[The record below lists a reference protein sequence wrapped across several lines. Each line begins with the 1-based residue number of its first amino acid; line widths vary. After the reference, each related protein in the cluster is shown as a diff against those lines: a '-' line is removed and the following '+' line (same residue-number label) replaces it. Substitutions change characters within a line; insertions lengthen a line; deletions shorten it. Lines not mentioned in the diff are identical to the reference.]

1 MGMSSA
7 LTIYTE
13 YFGLSERP
21 FTLLPDPDFL
31 YWSEHHARAYAM
43 LEYGMLTHAPITV
56 ITGEIGAGKTTLL
69 RQLLRSLPEEFTVGL
84 ISNAQGNRG
93 ELLHWVLMALGV
105 STDMNASYVQLFAQ
119 FQDFLIEEYAEGRR
133 TILIFDEAQNLSLE
147 TLEELRMFS
156 NINADKDEL
165 LQLVLVGQPELRD
178 LISQPRLVQFAQRVA
193 AEFHLPG
200 MSAAGVRAYIEHRLA
215 VAGAERRIF
224 TPAACECVYL
234 ASRGIPRLVNQIC
247 DYALVYAFT
256 DGLEEVDASVIEQVV
271 ADRRM
276 HGNLRATTSG
286 TGDIAHAG

>member
-1 MGMSSA
+1 MGMTSA
-7 LTIYTE
+7 LTIYTDH
-13 YFGLSERP
+13 FGLAERP

-31 YWSEHHARAYAM
+31 YWSESHTRAYAM

-69 RQLLRSLPEEFTVGL
+69 RHLLRTLPEEFTVGL

-105 STDMNASYVQLFAQ
+105 PTATDASYVQLFGQ
-119 FQDFLIEEYAEGRR
+119 FQDFLIEEYASGRR
-133 TILIFDEAQNLSLE
+133 TMLIFDEAQNLSTE

-165 LQLVLVGQPELRD
+165 IQLVLVGQPELRE

-193 AEFHLPG
+193 ADYHLPG
-200 MSAAGVRAYIEHRLA
+200 MSPEQVQDYITHRLA
-215 VAGAERRIF
+215 IAGARHEIF
-224 TPAACECVYL
+224 TPAAGECVHL
-234 ASRGIPRLVNQIC
+234 ASRGIPRLVNQLC

-256 DGLEEVDASVIEQVV
+256 DGLEKVDASVIEQVV
-271 ADRRM
+271 ADRQMR
-276 HGNLRATTSG
+276 GSLKAQSG
-286 TGDIAHAG
+286 

>member
-1 MGMSSA
+1 MSMTST
-7 LTIYTE
+7 LRIYNDH
-13 YFGLSERP
+13 FGLAERP

-31 YWSEHHARAYAM
+31 YWSESHTRAYAM

-69 RQLLRSLPEEFTVGL
+69 RHLLRTLPEEFTVGL

-105 STDMNASYVQLFAQ
+105 PTEAGASYVQLFGQ
-119 FQDFLIEEYAEGRR
+119 FQDFLIEEYASGRR
-133 TILIFDEAQNLSLE
+133 TMLIFDEAQNLSVE

-165 LQLVLVGQPELRD
+165 IQLVLVGQPELRE

-193 AEFHLPG
+193 AEYHLPA
-200 MSAAGVRAYIEHRLA
+200 MPAPAVAAYIAHRLA
-215 VAGAERRIF
+215 VAGATREIF
-224 TPAACECVYL
+224 TPAACECVHL
-234 ASRGIPRLVNQIC
+234 ASRGVPRLVNQIC

-256 DGLEEVDASVIEQVV
+256 DGLDVVDAGVIEQVV
-271 ADRRM
+271 TDRRA
-276 HGNLRATTSG
+276 HGNLKMVV
-286 TGDIAHAG
+286 

>member
-1 MGMSSA
+1 
-7 LTIYTE
+7 
-13 YFGLSERP
+13 
-21 FTLLPDPDFL
+21 
-31 YWSEHHARAYAM
+31 M
-43 LEYGMLTHAPITV
+43 LEYGLLTHAPITV

-105 STDMNASYVQLFAQ
+105 GTDMNASYVQLFAQ
-119 FQDFLIEEYAEGRR
+119 FQDFLIEEYADGRR
-133 TILIFDEAQNLSLE
+133 TILIFDEAQNLSVE

-165 LQLVLVGQPELRD
+165 LQLVLVGQPELRE

-200 MSAAGVRAYIEHRLA
+200 MSPPAVRSYIEHRLA
-215 VAGAERRIF
+215 IAGAERAIF
-224 TPAACECVYL
+224 TPAACECVHL

-256 DGLEEVDASVIEQVV
+256 DGLEMVDASVIEQVV
-271 ADRRM
+271 ADRRL
-276 HGNLRATTSG
+276 HGNLRAT
-286 TGDIAHAG
+286 A

>member
-1 MGMSSA
+1 MGMSST
-7 LTIYTE
+7 LTIYNAH
-13 YFGLSERP
+13 FGLEERP

-31 YWSEHHARAYAM
+31 YWSDNHTRAYAM

-69 RQLLRSLPEEFTVGL
+69 RYLLRSLPEDITVGL

-105 STDMNASYVQLFAQ
+105 STDTNASYVQLFAQ
-119 FQDFLIEEYAEGRR
+119 FQDFLIAEYAAGRR
-133 TILIFDEAQNLSLE
+133 TMLIFDEAQNLSIE

-193 AEFHLPG
+193 AEYHLPG
-200 MSAAGVRAYIEHRLA
+200 MSAEAVRDYVYHRLR
-215 VAGAERRIF
+215 VAGATREIF
-224 TPAACECVYL
+224 TPSACECVHA
-234 ASRGIPRLVNQIC
+234 ASRGVPRLVNQIC
-247 DYALVYAFT
+247 DYALVYAYT
-256 DGLEEVDASVIEQVV
+256 DGNDTVDAGVIEQVV
-271 ADRRM
+271 SDRRM
-276 HGNLRATTSG
+276 HGNLKMVV
-286 TGDIAHAG
+286 

>member
-1 MGMSSA
+1 MGMSST
-7 LTIYTE
+7 LTIYNAH
-13 YFGLSERP
+13 FGLAERP

-31 YWSEHHARAYAM
+31 FWSDNHTRAYAM

-69 RQLLRSLPEEFTVGL
+69 RYLLRALPEDITVGL

-105 STDMNASYVQLFAQ
+105 STASDASYVQLFAQ
-119 FQDFLIEEYAEGRR
+119 FQDFLIAEYAAGRR
-133 TILIFDEAQNLSLE
+133 TMLIFDEAQNLSTE

-178 LISQPRLVQFAQRVA
+178 LIAQPRLVQFAQRIS
-193 AEFHLPG
+193 AEYHLPG
-200 MSAAGVRAYIEHRLA
+200 MSAEAARDYIHHRLR
-215 VAGAERRIF
+215 VAGATREIF
-224 TPAACECVYL
+224 SPAACECVHV
-234 ASRGIPRLVNQIC
+234 ASRGVPRLVNQIC

-256 DGLEEVDASVIEQVV
+256 DGLDAVDAGVVEQVV
-271 ADRRM
+271 LDRRM
-276 HGNLRATTSG
+276 HGNLKMVV
-286 TGDIAHAG
+286 

>member
-1 MGMSSA
+1 MTSS
-7 LTIYTE
+7 LRIYNDH
-13 YFGLSERP
+13 FGLAERP

-31 YWSEHHARAYAM
+31 YWSEAHTRAYAM

-69 RQLLRSLPEEFTVGL
+69 RHLLRTLPEEFTVGL

-105 STDMNASYVQLFAQ
+105 QTATDASYVQLFAQ
-119 FQDFLIEEYAEGRR
+119 FQDFLIEEYASGRR
-133 TILIFDEAQNLSLE
+133 TMLIFDEAQNLSTE

-178 LISQPRLVQFAQRVA
+178 LITQPRLVQFAQRVS
-193 AEFHLPG
+193 AEYHLPG
-200 MSAAGVRAYIEHRLA
+200 MSSANVAAYIDHRLK
-215 VAGAERRIF
+215 VAGATREIF
-224 TPAACECVYL
+224 TPAAAECVHL

-256 DGLEEVDASVIEQVV
+256 DGLDKVDAGVIEQVV
-271 ADRRM
+271 TDRRM
-276 HGNLRATTSG
+276 HGNLKMA
-286 TGDIAHAG
+286 AG